1 MKFGLDQL
9 QELVRSYLN
18 NRYQEETSIA
28 RGEEQL
34 DMKTDVKMDVK
45 LDMELDMKISHGRA
59 REEREACAR
68 GEEEVQAGPEPGQTG
83 PQTGQ
88 PGPWPGQP
96 AANRTPTGG
105 SPSYRTETG
114 NLAVFRSTARLTGPL
129 TGQPGPHPVDRT
141 TNRTGRSTARSTGS
155 QTGPVRVCLDQI
167 YSGHYSPV
175 SFASSLKPPPFE
187 GVNYKRWR
195 ARAILWLT
203 TMRCFDA
210 TKGKPEGELTPLEEK
225 AFEDADTLLRGAI
238 ISVLGENIVDSY
250 LSISTGKD
258 MWDAI
263 EAKFGVSDAGSELY
277 VMEQFYDFKM
287 TNERSIV
294 EQAHEIQSIAKE
306 LEQFTCVLPDKFI
319 AGGII
324 AKLPPSWRNFATSLK
339 HKRQEFSTTD
349 LIGSLDVEEKAR
361 AKDTR
366 ARGVEGGSSA
376 NLVQKKNFQSYK
388 SKNKNKYD
396 GKGKFDG
403 KNKASQSTNFKRK
416 TDKKKGVCHV
426 CGDPDHW
433 APNCPNRFDKRQQG
447 KGGKTANVVIGD
459 TEMKDAGYGT
469 SSVLMGNGSH
479 ATVRGVGT
487 SVKTQAMESKP
498 MERELEMMK
507 MELQRTGRNFRPP
520 GPELPARFLQ
530 DAVKMSSSAQRSGAS
545 RNFRPEGPELPPA
558 RNFRPSSAQV
568 PKVRQNAP
576 GCYCKETGQFR
587 NLTGTWPELPVGPN
601 FRSDRNSP

>member
-1 MKFGLDQL
+1 MALNSDNALVPLLDL
-9 QELVRSYLN
+9 MFYPMFYLIK
-18 NRYQEETSIA
+18 SW
-28 RGEEQL
+28 G
-34 DMKTDVKMDVK
+34 K
-45 LDMELDMKISHGRA
+45 LL
-59 REEREACAR
+59 
-68 GEEEVQAGPEPGQTG
+68 
-83 PQTGQ
+83 
-88 PGPWPGQP
+88 
-96 AANRTPTGG
+96 
-105 SPSYRTETG
+105 
-114 NLAVFRSTARLTGPL
+114 
-129 TGQPGPHPVDRT
+129 
-141 TNRTGRSTARSTGS
+141 
-155 QTGPVRVCLDQI
+155 I
-167 YSGHYSPV
+167 YSRIQKPYRHYSPV
-175 SFASSLKPPPFE
+175 SFGSSLKPPPFE
-187 GVNYKRWR
+187 GVNYKRCR
-195 ARAILWLT
+195 ARAILCLT

-210 TKGKPEGELTPLEEK
+210 TKGKPEGEITPLEEK

-263 EAKFGVSDAGSELY
+263 EAKFGVLDAGSELY

-366 ARGVEGGSSA
+366 ARGVDGGSSA

-388 SKNKNKYD
+388 SNNKNKYD

-433 APNCPNRFDKRQQG
+433 TPNCPNRFDKRQQG
-447 KGGKTANVVIGD
+447 NGGKTANVVIGD
-459 TEMKDAGYGT
+459 TEMKDAEYGIFPTVLSICHSPEWWIDTGANAVQLRLLPVRFT
-469 SSVLMGNGSH
+469 SLALRFISSRGLFSSFLCAYKRGRSSPEIHYETQHHMRLPLGSRALRRRSRLLHPVYRRAPLDGTAGLRNPVSCDPVRERGDKVFGERSTATAGFNIDTEADDYFPNDDFFPDISNLFSDMALNSDNGN
-479 ATVRGVGT
+479 
-487 SVKTQAMESKP
+487 
-498 MERELEMMK
+498 
-507 MELQRTGRNFRPP
+507 TG
-520 GPELPARFLQ
+520 
-530 DAVKMSSSAQRSGAS
+530 SSSGP
-545 RNFRPEGPELPPA
+545 NEFRFIVSKHIALL
-558 RNFRPSSAQV
+558 N
-568 PKVRQNAP
+568 
-576 GCYCKETGQFR
+576 QFR
-587 NLTGTWPELPVGPN
+587 HV
-601 FRSDRNSP
+601 SPLLYGDLHD